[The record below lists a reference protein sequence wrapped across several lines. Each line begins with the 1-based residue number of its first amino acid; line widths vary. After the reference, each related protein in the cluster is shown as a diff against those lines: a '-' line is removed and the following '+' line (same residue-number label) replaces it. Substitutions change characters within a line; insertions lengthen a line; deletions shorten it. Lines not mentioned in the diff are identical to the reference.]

1 MLPPT
6 APGVMTQA
14 ASGNGYIGY
23 FDGGAYGIPHSSKN
37 IEATM
42 LWLQYVA
49 LNDHQADWAIAGGR
63 ITHKDTYADPKVL
76 AVDEQ
81 ADGYFS
87 LMRDT
92 GFLYAG
98 APPFPFH
105 GAGRSAIDPFIYSAL
120 AGEMTP
126 EEALDGACKAL
137 DQVMSDLGYQG

>member
-1 MLPPT
+1 M
-6 APGVMTQA
+6 
-14 ASGNGYIGY
+14 
-23 FDGGAYGIPHSSKN
+23 
-37 IEATM
+37 
-42 LWLQYVA
+42 
-49 LNDHQADWAIAGGR
+49 
-63 ITHKDTYADPKVL
+63 

-105 GAGRSAIDPFIYSAL
+105 GAGRGAIDPFIYSAL

-126 EEALDGACKAL
+126 EEALDGACQAL
-137 DQVMSDLGYQG
+137 DQVMADLGYQD

>member
-1 MLPPT
+1 M
-6 APGVMTQA
+6 
-14 ASGNGYIGY
+14 
-23 FDGGAYGIPHSSKN
+23 
-37 IEATM
+37 
-42 LWLQYVA
+42 
-49 LNDHQADWAIAGGR
+49 
-63 ITHKDTYADPKVL
+63 

-81 ADGYFS
+81 ADGYFT

-105 GAGRSAIDPFIYSAL
+105 GAGRAAIDPFIYKAL

-126 EEALDGACKAL
+126 EAALDGACAAL